1 MSNPSVTH
9 STFVIERNYPV
20 TPEKVFEAFADPA
33 KKRRWFAESGGSREV
48 LQFEDDF
55 QVGGSERSSYRMS
68 ETTPFPGAILK
79 NRTTYLDIVAN
90 RRIVIGYTMAFGDT
104 PFSASLATFELKPTA
119 EGTTLVFTEQGAY
132 FEGSDGAQIR
142 EAGWRGLLD
151 RLAGALAESHVH
163 AQ

>member
-1 MSNPSVTH
+1 MSSPSVTH

-20 TPEKVFEAFADPA
+20 APERVFAAFADPA
-33 KKRRWFAESGGSREV
+33 KKRRWFAASEGRDLVEFES
-48 LQFEDDF
+48 DF
-55 QVGGSERSSYRMS
+55 QIGGSERSTYRMPANS
-68 ETTPFPGAILK
+68 PFPGAILK

-90 RRIVIGYTMAFGDT
+90 CRIVIGYTMAFGDT

-142 EAGWRGLLD
+142 EAGWSGLLD